1 MTIKNFFLVAIGGGL
16 GAMLRYAASLL
27 IRTDSHFPLA
37 TLLINIVGSFFI
49 GSVMALGV
57 RSSANISEAGK
68 LFWATGICGGF
79 TTFSAFSY
87 ENLQLFQLGR
97 YNLAFVYI
105 MLSVLLGLSATWIGF
120 KLFQV

>member
-1 MTIKNFFLVAIGGGL
+1 MTIKNFFLVAMGGGL

-49 GSVMALGV
+49 GSIMALGV

>member
-1 MTIKNFFLVAIGGGL
+1 MTIKNFFLVAMGGGL

-37 TLLINIVGSFFI
+37 TLLINIAGSFFI

-105 MLSVLLGLSATWIGF
+105 MLSVLLGLSATWIRF

>member
-37 TLLINIVGSFFI
+37 TLLINIAGSFFI
-49 GSVMALGV
+49 GSIMALGV